1 MHALADGWGLP
12 VETLRYAPVGGGS
25 YHWVVTSGPGEQWFV
40 TVDDLED
47 KGWLGRTRPAV
58 FAGLRAALDAS
69 VTLRHETGL
78 RFVAAPVPALD
89 GRSIRPLGDRHTVA
103 VFPFLH
109 GTPGE
114 WDKPLPAADL
124 DELLAMLAAL
134 HGADPAAVR
143 LRRREAGVSWR
154 DDLELALRELD
165 QPWTGGPF
173 TEPARE
179 LLAGATGPV
188 RRGLDALDRWAR
200 APAAREN
207 LVITHG
213 EPHPGNIIRV
223 AADGAD
229 GAGPASG
236 AIMLIDWDTVGLA
249 PPERDLWSL
258 ATETGDELRRYTELT
273 GRPVDSAAIELY
285 RVRWDLD
292 DLSCFIRDLRAP
304 HRRTPG
310 TEHAWQA
317 LQTIIT
323 QITTHPIP
331 SLPPLV
337 PARRLIHHTPVY
349 PTPVPFCPIPS
360 RLSLG
365 PGIGGARVAGVTL
378 CVLVRPP
385 VNPASPSSAAHQRR
399 TRRPPHARSSG
410 AYQPPERGQPG
421 S

>member
-1 MHALADGWGLP
+1 VKDRPAGVAERDLVRALADGWGLP

-25 YHWVVTSGPGEQWFV
+25 YHWVVASGPGEQWFV
-40 TVDDLED
+40 TVDDLDD
-47 KGWLGRTRPAV
+47 KGWLGQNRPAV

-69 VTLRHETGL
+69 VTLRYETGL

-89 GRSIRPLGDRHTVA
+89 GQSLRPLGDAHTVA
-103 VFPFLH
+103 VFPFLY

-114 WDKPLPAADL
+114 WDKPLLAADL

-134 HGADPAAVR
+134 HGVDPAAVR

-154 DDLELALRELD
+154 DDLELALRELGR
-165 QPWTGGPF
+165 PWTGGPF

-179 LLAGATGPV
+179 LLAGAAGPV

-200 APAAREN
+200 APAALEN

-273 GRPVDSAAIELY
+273 GRPVDSGAIELY

-292 DLSCFIRDLRAP
+292 DLSCFVRDLRAP

-323 QITTHPIP
+323 QITTHSIP
-331 SLPPLV
+331 ALPPLV
-337 PARRLIHHTPVY
+337 PSPPAA
-349 PTPVPFCPIPS
+349 PFLPACP
-360 RLSLG
+360 
-365 PGIGGARVAGVTL
+365 
-378 CVLVRPP
+378 
-385 VNPASPSSAAHQRR
+385 
-399 TRRPPHARSSG
+399 
-410 AYQPPERGQPG
+410 
-421 S
+421 